1 MGFLS
6 KIEKSVKKVVKN
18 VTRSVF
24 NPVNTIKNSVLLGP
38 IGGQAGAAVY
48 GPNATVKEAATATV
62 LGAAAVA
69 AGGLAGGEFSAAAG
83 SSGVATG
90 STAGAASTVPAYSG
104 ALNLSITD
112 PLLARFGQEV
122 SKLFNP
128 GAAQAAG
135 SGYVAPPD
143 EGTAKKSVN
152 WMWLVGIG
160 GGLLLLW
167 LILKR

>member
-6 KIEKSVKKVVKN
+6 KVVNSVKNVVKN
-18 VTRSVF
+18 VSETIV
-24 NPVNTIKNSVLLGP
+24 NPVNTVKNAVLLGP

-69 AGGLAGGEFSAAAG
+69 AGGLAAGEFSAAG
-83 SSGVATG
+83 SAGVATG
-90 STAGAASTVPAYSG
+90 STVGATSTLPAYEG
-104 ALNLSITD
+104 ALNLGITD

-128 GAAQAAG
+128 GAAQAVG

-143 EGTAKKSVN
+143 TDATKKPTN